1 MDELIIEDDYNK
13 WLDDINNLQ
22 EKELVSLNWRN
33 IFQRFKK
40 ILSSRLPNF
49 EIRINIFNFL
59 LKIITKDFITSDT
72 EIKSYF
78 NNIIPVLISYTT
90 HPNVNIFY
98 NYLNRQF
105 FKNIQLD

>member
-49 EIRINIFNFL
+49 DPIPRMSIA
-59 LKIITKDFITSDT
+59 IT
-72 EIKSYF
+72 
-78 NNIIPVLISYTT
+78 
-90 HPNVNIFY
+90 
-98 NYLNRQF
+98 
-105 FKNIQLD
+105 